1 MYQRGTTPEGST
13 TLFRDAMGLV
23 DPKRYE
29 WKRIEA
35 SLQRIWQNVHDDLVR
50 LLRGKF
56 EAYRDAWLTSP
67 AGKHFAHL
75 ITESQYTGSQLI

>member
-1 MYQRGTTPEGST
+1 MYQRGTTPEGSA
-13 TLFRDAMGLV
+13 TLWRDAMGLV

-29 WKRIEA
+29 WKRLEA
-35 SLQRIWQNVHDDLVR
+35 PLKQIWQGTHDDLVR

-56 EAYRDAWLTSP
+56 EAYRDAWLTSA

-75 ITESQYTGSQLI
+75 ITESQYSCSQLI